1 MYEFTNKEVPVMFI
15 LMHNGK
21 RLGFYHTRQDAENNK
36 HRWASMYNDNS
47 YEVVY
52 VELALARA

>member
-1 MYEFTNKEVPVMFI
+1 MFI

-36 HRWASMYNDNS
+36 HRWASMYNDDS
-47 YEVVY
+47 YKVVY